1 MEVGAI
7 CHSLCARTDY
17 FLRKSIAMNQ
27 QEAQRVAL
35 EYLESRA
42 GVDPELQLEILEQAT
57 IEKPYGWVFFYQSKK
72 YLKTG
77 SIV

>member
-1 MEVGAI
+1 
-7 CHSLCARTDY
+7 
-17 FLRKSIAMNQ
+17 MNQ